1 MDDSGEDTQ
10 EFIIKNK
17 RPKQQIIT
25 FAKINKYFLIPFL
38 CPIFCMLANYL
49 LIYID
54 ESHVIKKAEFVIPF
68 YVMFSYIGA
77 GAIYFISYFK
87 QKVESG
93 KEHIIYRESNSIRY
107 IYNDSNK
114 KIFALKEYILII
126 FLGFLSSLFE
136 LLSVFC
142 SQKNVFE
149 ERLYFLLFIPLFS
162 KLILKDN
169 IFRHQYF
176 SLLIAII
183 GIIMLCIPVGIAF
196 TKDDIVANILTFI
209 NGVSY
214 SLFLV
219 IIKYMTHIFY
229 ISPFKLSLIFG
240 IISLV
245 FIFLGFFFYSLF
257 RYQDLSYF
265 KACVDFTEIENKFLV
280 SLYFIL
286 TFIFATA
293 LQFFTLL
300 VIFYFSPILLM
311 VTDIISPMV
320 LWIVLAIQKRVGID
334 TPEVILKPIG
344 YVIVLFAS
352 LVYNEIIIFNFCDLG
367 KDTKKF
373 VEERLS
379 LESKDLRRTE
389 NDLKLGGLARSED
402 GTNDDG
408 TEEDRFSHSS

>member
-1 MDDSGEDTQ
+1 MNDSREDTQ

-17 RPKQQIIT
+17 RPKKSIIT
-25 FAKINKYFLIPFL
+25 FATINKYFLIPFL

-49 LIYID
+49 LLYID
-54 ESHVIKKAEFVIPF
+54 ESNVIKKAEFVVPF
-68 YVMFSYIGA
+68 YVMLSYVGA
-77 GAIYFISYFK
+77 GALYFISYFK
-87 QKVESG
+87 QKIEGG
-93 KEHIIYRESNSIRY
+93 KEHILYRESNSIIY
-107 IYNDSNK
+107 IYNDSNRK
-114 KIFALKEYILII
+114 SFTLKEYILII
-126 FLGFLSSLFE
+126 FLGFLAALFK
-136 LLSVFC
+136 LLSVFIGE
-142 SQKNVFE
+142 KNVFE
-149 ERLYFLLFIPLFS
+149 ERLYFVLFIPLFS

-176 SLLIAII
+176 SLFIAII
-183 GIIMLCIPVGIAF
+183 GIIMLCIPVGMAI
-196 TKDDIVANILTFI
+196 TKDDILPNILTFI

-219 IIKYMTHIFY
+219 IIKYMTHMFY
-229 ISPFKLSLIFG
+229 ISPFKLSLLFG
-240 IISLV
+240 VISLG

-257 RYQDLSYF
+257 RYHDLSYF
-265 KACVDFTEIENKFLV
+265 KACVDFTDLENKFLV

-320 LWIVLAIQKRVGID
+320 LWIVLAIQKGKGTD
-334 TPEVILKPIG
+334 MPEVILRPIG
-344 YVIVLFAS
+344 YIIVLFAS

-379 LESKDLRRTE
+379 LESKDLRKTE

-408 TEEDRFSHSS
+408 SEEDKFSHSS